1 MIDVGPS
8 VYLVH
13 EIETQQLD
21 VLLDTVGL
29 EVEPV
34 VLVGEDEF
42 VLSSERLDDLSHA
55 GKDDSD
61 LDGIDTH
68 EGIIDEGIGGS
79 QDP

>member
-1 MIDVGPS
+1 MWGH

-42 VLSSERLDDLSHA
+42 VLSSDVLMICPMREKMTPTLM
-55 GKDDSD
+55 
-61 LDGIDTH
+61 
-68 EGIIDEGIGGS
+68 GS
-79 QDP
+79 IPTKE